1 MFHFLRLPHM
11 VKLPRLS
18 GHELIKVLAQFGFKK
33 IRQKGSHVML
43 IKETRQGRIGCV
55 VPLHD
60 EIETGTLLAI
70 LRQAKI
76 TREEFFTEYNK

>member
-1 MFHFLRLPHM
+1 M

-18 GHELIKVLAQFGFKK
+18 GHELIKILVQFDFKK

-43 IKETRQGRIGCV
+43 IKYTRQGKIGCV

-60 EIETGTLLAI
+60 ELETGTLVGI

-76 TREEFFTEYNK
+76 SREEFLKDLKK

>member
-1 MFHFLRLPHM
+1 M

-18 GHELIKVLAQFGFKK
+18 GHELVKILAQFGFKK

-43 IKETRQGRIGCV
+43 IKDTRQGKIGCV

-60 EIETGTLLAI
+60 ELETGTLLGI

-76 TREEFFTEYNK
+76 SREKFLRELKK

>member
-1 MFHFLRLPHM
+1 M

-18 GHELIKVLAQFGFKK
+18 GHELIKILVQFGFKK

-43 IKETRQGRIGCV
+43 IKGTGRNKIGCV

-60 EIETGTLLAI
+60 ELETGTLLAI

-76 TREEFFTEYNK
+76 TREEFIKKYK

>member
-1 MFHFLRLPHM
+1 ME
-11 VKLPRLS
+11 KLPRLS
-18 GHELIKVLAQFGFKK
+18 GHELIKILAQFGFMK

-43 IKETRQGRIGCV
+43 IKETRQGKIGCV

-60 EIETGTLLAI
+60 EIEIGTLLGI

-76 TREEFFTEYNK
+76 SKEEFIEKYRK